1 VYAKPPAG
9 EVGGY
14 RMGRA
19 CAGVPAATGPGNG
32 YTNDHRD
39 WRSTTREGQA
49 VKIVSLKFSVQFTE
63 DGYDPEYEA
72 EFDTDALEDGLGEA
86 LLLYENDQW
95 GLYTSG
101 EDGRSFHRSDTGL
114 ADAVRWARQQLKD
127 TGYEVA
133 FKFHPDDPD

>member
-1 VYAKPPAG
+1 MITGTGARLQGK
-9 EVGGY
+9 
-14 RMGRA
+14 GR
-19 CAGVPAATGPGNG
+19 
-32 YTNDHRD
+32 
-39 WRSTTREGQA
+39 A

-95 GLYTSG
+95 GLYTSE
-101 EDGRSFHRSDTGL
+101 EDGRSFNRSDTGL